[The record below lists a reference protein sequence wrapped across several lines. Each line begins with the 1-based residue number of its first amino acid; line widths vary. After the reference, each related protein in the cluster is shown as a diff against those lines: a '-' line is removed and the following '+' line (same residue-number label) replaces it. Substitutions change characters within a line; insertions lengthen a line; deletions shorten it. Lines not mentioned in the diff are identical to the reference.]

1 MRLHIASHRTQNGS
15 VSSAEPKRRIRVHI
29 AFAALRAVFVN
40 DTFFFYIYCLFAVK
54 VVFGRPH
61 PRTFLRIHT
70 HTADTTLKIQNYIFL
85 SCHVFSSCLS
95 ELRYDAEWCAC
106 SAQTTVSPLFMSTR
120 LSTAVPTDDV
130 DNIMH
135 FSLPSRKPV
144 QRVPFLSSAL
154 FVQFNILCVF
164 VCVSL
169 VSSRIYSVWI

>member
-1 MRLHIASHRTQNGS
+1 MTHFFLYILFVRCQSCVWTPAPTY
-15 VSSAEPKRRIRVHI
+15 VSP
-29 AFAALRAVFVN
+29 
-40 DTFFFYIYCLFAVK
+40 
-54 VVFGRPH
+54 
-61 PRTFLRIHT
+61 HT
-70 HTADTTLKIQNYIFL
+70 HTHTDTTLKIQNYIFL

-169 VSSRIYSVWI
+169 VSSRIYSV